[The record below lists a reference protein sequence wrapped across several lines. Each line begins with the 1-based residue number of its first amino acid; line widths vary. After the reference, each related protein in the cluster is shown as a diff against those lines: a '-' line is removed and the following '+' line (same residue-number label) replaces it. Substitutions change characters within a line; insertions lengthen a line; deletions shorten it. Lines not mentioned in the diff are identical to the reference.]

1 MRKKILIAII
11 LLLLIAGFVFFVKY
25 KIVSIENLKGDK
37 EQLLI
42 LKNEN
47 NNEIFNFLKPSAV
60 NILDYADLIIYKNPK
75 EYDKVF
81 SKKENHLSR
90 VLALPGDRFEIRDSE
105 IYINDQNIKI
115 NYNIYLRYRLTMND
129 SCDFNKIL
137 QGKVLRIEKI
147 LTKKSCNIIAS
158 ESQIDSL
165 RNIPG
170 ILNLRKNIV
179 HYSYGSYDFF
189 PNSPTNTW
197 NEDNFGPL
205 VIPKK
210 SLSVELNRKT
220 YDLYKKIIDIYEN
233 KILENRL
240 SRYYIDGVEV
250 KNYTF
255 EKDYY
260 FVINDDRTNTDDSRK
275 FGFIPEDEIYGKV
288 LNK

>member
-115 NYNIYLRYRLTMND
+115 NYDIYLRYRLTMND

-189 PNSPTNTW
+189 PKSPTNTW

>member
-105 IYINDQNIKI
+105 IYIND
-115 NYNIYLRYRLTMND
+115 
-129 SCDFNKIL
+129 
-137 QGKVLRIEKI
+137 
-147 LTKKSCNIIAS
+147 
-158 ESQIDSL
+158 
-165 RNIPG
+165 
-170 ILNLRKNIV
+170 
-179 HYSYGSYDFF
+179 
-189 PNSPTNTW
+189 
-197 NEDNFGPL
+197 
-205 VIPKK
+205 
-210 SLSVELNRKT
+210 
-220 YDLYKKIIDIYEN
+220 
-233 KILENRL
+233 
-240 SRYYIDGVEV
+240 
-250 KNYTF
+250 
-255 EKDYY
+255 
-260 FVINDDRTNTDDSRK
+260 
-275 FGFIPEDEIYGKV
+275 
-288 LNK
+288 